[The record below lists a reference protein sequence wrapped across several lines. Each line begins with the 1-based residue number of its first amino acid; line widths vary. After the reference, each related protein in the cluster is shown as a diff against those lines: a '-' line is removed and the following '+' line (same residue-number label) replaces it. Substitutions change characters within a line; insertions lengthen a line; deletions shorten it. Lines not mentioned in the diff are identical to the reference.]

1 MDLAEAITAAVG
13 VQPVPQLPR
22 MVLPACAQHKEQ
34 MHADVQHAPPQQ
46 LQPAPREQ
54 PHSSTQA
61 SLASA
66 ECVPVRRPTLAEVRA
81 ASPPATPD
89 GLQQPLD
96 IHEAASTTALF
107 DSMDSPMTQPQRDLE
122 QHAAAAMAERALE
135 SDALVVASVSATG
148 EATCLEAAKLS
159 QQQQQQLLS
168 QLWSELQSPCTAM
181 PAEGGAAEESWQ
193 FPDAAVPVQ
202 GTDSAVA
209 GSSEFHTH
217 PVLPLQC
224 ADSTSPLSSHGSLQ
238 PSSSCCSSEQ
248 LGLAA
253 TALAAAAA
261 STAARPSSPCSA
273 SSSNRALSTC
283 STSSSK
289 KRVSWGDDVVF
300 QLPPERPESLLSAWW
315 HQLSGWGLA
324 ADADGS
330 SSSWSTG
337 AVAAG
342 LVSAAAAAAV
352 VACVTHRACSS

>member
-22 MVLPACAQHKEQ
+22 IVLPASEQHKEQ
-34 MHADVQHAPPQQ
+34 MQQHVQHAPPQQ
-46 LQPAPREQ
+46 LQPAHREQ
-54 PHSSTQA
+54 PHPSTQA
-61 SLASA
+61 NLSSA

-81 ASPPATPD
+81 ASPPAISD
-89 GLQQPLD
+89 GLQQQLD
-96 IHEAASTTALF
+96 IHEAASTTVLY
-107 DSMDSPMTQPQRDLE
+107 DSMDSPVTQPQRDLE
-122 QHAAAAMAERALE
+122 QHAAAAMVERALE

-148 EATCLEAAKLS
+148 QEATCLEAAKLS

-168 QLWSELQSPCTAM
+168 QLWSELQSPCTAL

-193 FPDAAVPVQ
+193 FPHAAAPVQ
-202 GTDSAVA
+202 GMDSAVE
-209 GSSEFHTH
+209 GSSEFHAS
-217 PVLPLQC
+217 PMLPLQC

-300 QLPPERPESLLSAWW
+300 QLPPERPESLLSACW
-315 HQLSGWGLA
+315 HQLSGWGVA
-324 ADADGS
+324 ADAAGR
-330 SSSWSTG
+330 SSWTAG
-337 AVAAG
+337 TVAAVA
-342 LVSAAAAAAV
+342 VSAAAAAAV
-352 VACVTHRACSS
+352 VACVTQRARSS